1 MNITSFLSG
10 YEINALDLTVQI
22 KDMSHSSS
30 LAACVCWNGFDDSF
44 WRQLLIR
51 QDSVL
56 SCLCYQSAFSIK
68 YQLHGFAVN
77 TEDTSK
83 SEAAFAFSAVKSNY
97 SKWETENRYM
107 VRTGYQL
114 VPWQETKGSN
124 KRFKEREV
132 KEAMTVFYTEVR
144 TKVRKLSGKYE
155 AFGG

>member
-51 QDSVL
+51 QCTILPVL
-56 SCLCYQSAFSIK
+56 SISFLSQMPVAWLCSEYW
-68 YQLHGFAVN
+68 GP
-77 TEDTSK
+77 SK

-97 SKWETENRYM
+97 SKWETENRHM
-107 VRTGYQL
+107 VRAAYQL

-132 KEAMTVFYTEVR
+132 KEAMTVFYTEMR
-144 TKVRKLSGKYE
+144 TKVRKISGRYE